1 MKRPG
6 PSASF
11 VKRVQGV
18 LNTLPE
24 AERRLGEFTLD
35 FPGELASYSA
45 SELAALA
52 GVSNATVSRFV
63 RRLGYADFNSA
74 RRSVRTERAVGSPLL
89 LERKGRGSAETLAA
103 HLQHGHANLEATY
116 GRISET
122 MIDDIVRAIVGA
134 RTLWVAG
141 YRSSQAFAFYFRWQ
155 VFQFLPRSHL
165 LPGPGETLGEYMASI
180 EKEDCLVAFGLRRRV
195 PQLQHLVAQ
204 AARVGAKVLYVG
216 DHLMGELAEADWLL
230 RCDTRAPGA
239 LDNHVA
245 VIALCDLLVT
255 RIFHALGRQGRT
267 RLLAVEAAHE
277 AAEEL

>member
-1 MKRPG
+1 MKLPG
-6 PSASF
+6 PPASF

-18 LNTLPE
+18 LDALPD

-45 SELAALA
+45 SELAELA

-63 RRLGYADFNSA
+63 RRLGYDDFAAA
-74 RRSVRTERAVGSPLL
+74 RRSVRAERAVGSPLL
-89 LERKGRGSAETLAA
+89 LEAKRRAGTETIAA
-103 HLQHGHANLEATY
+103 HLQHGHANLDATV
-116 GRISET
+116 GRLSEP
-122 MIDDIVRAIVGA
+122 MLDDIVRAIVGA

-155 VFQFLPRSHL
+155 VFQFLPRSQL

-204 AARVGAKVLYVG
+204 AGKVGAKVVYVG
-216 DHLMGELAEADWLL
+216 DHLVGELAHVDWLL

-255 RIFHALGRQGRT
+255 RVFRALGRQGRT